1 MALHSICTR
10 ALTFQN
16 FCTGAGSSLLATGG
30 IQSVK
35 QRCGNVRIWDMLRPA
50 TRSCLASISVH
61 EGGCSALLAVPC
73 SRLLLSG
80 GIKGDIVAIC
90 CTSWAP
96 LVTIPGHKGTLTSL
110 AMAPSTT
117 SRALGHFVSGGADG
131 DIKVWDLQMMLA
143 SNDKLDTLAPTSHG
157 DACVQHLADCHEK
170 STQTLGAT
178 YGVLDL
184 VSTRS
189 ALLTCG
195 ADGRL
200 VHRPWLMCS

>member
-1 MALHSICTR
+1 
-10 ALTFQN
+10 
-16 FCTGAGSSLLATGG
+16 
-30 IQSVK
+30 
-35 QRCGNVRIWDMLRPA
+35 
-50 TRSCLASISVH
+50 
-61 EGGCSALLAVPC
+61 LLAVPC
-73 SRLLLSG
+73 SGLLLSG

-96 LVTIPGHKGTLTSL
+96 LLTIPGHKGTLTSL

>member
-1 MALHSICTR
+1 
-10 ALTFQN
+10 
-16 FCTGAGSSLLATGG
+16 
-30 IQSVK
+30 
-35 QRCGNVRIWDMLRPA
+35 
-50 TRSCLASISVH
+50 
-61 EGGCSALLAVPC
+61 
-73 SRLLLSG
+73 
-80 GIKGDIVAIC
+80 
-90 CTSWAP
+90 
-96 LVTIPGHKGTLTSL
+96 
-110 AMAPSTT
+110 MAPSTT

-189 ALLTCG
+189 ALLTTPNTLSSLKLAKTSFCLMKRSTRSSDSCALCSLEASLLYVSDKVLYKFTRA
-195 ADGRL
+195 ADKEL
-200 VHRPWLMCS
+200 ICVVMSWISVSENVLDFPKATFSALCVSAL